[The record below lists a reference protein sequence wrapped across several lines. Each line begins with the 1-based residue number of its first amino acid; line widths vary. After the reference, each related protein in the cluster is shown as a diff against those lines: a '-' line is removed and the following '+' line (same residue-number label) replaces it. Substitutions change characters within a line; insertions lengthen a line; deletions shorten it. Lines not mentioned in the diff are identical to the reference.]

1 VPDFLPQ
8 NGVFYSQLGDGACLK
23 ACLERL
29 KSFISKSFYK
39 MPVSPRDFALWASAT
54 GNKYPETAQ
63 EKAAAAPGAYDF
75 IKNIGKAGA
84 NAPGQRVGGNIVYDQ
99 PISARYAD
107 DNSAFH
113 SPITPDN
120 NIPKVSGT
128 YDPTL
133 TGEHFENTSEDVIAD
148 NQRQNNILRNVGRA
162 ALGAG
167 LVAGGVAIAR
177 TPEGQQAI
185 QTATTTAK
193 ETAQNIGSRVSSFL
207 GGFGVPRGVNPDV
220 IRNSGDVTP
229 PTTGQRYN
237 QQAVPEQSIAVQVA
251 KGAPTGSVAE
261 ATLPTTTESTGVKP
275 VTESDIIT
283 SSQTFGPSQRQ
294 DILGEHR
301 RQEATQGLLD
311 VASQMKSGASP
322 EDIRTDRELARL
334 NYMASRRGEDPFS
347 TGSQPSSMTSASAE
361 QLTLPST
368 SQQTSEL
375 RPSVGARTEQFLAGL
390 TPAADPWTGEYTEL
404 ATPKGVGESF
414 LSQRAPAVK
423 GAVRDPWETRQRLT
437 RQVVSPAE
445 HAAYDLI
452 AAGAEVGESIP
463 MNEAVEAVQGG
474 IVSPRAQRAY
484 QTTERVALPGE
495 SFEPGERQ
503 SGRRMSLRTGASAG
517 ERAADLIERYTEQNV
532 SGLTPQGRQS
542 AGAQRLRGVE
552 EQPETY
558 NVLTGGTGRGL
569 RNISVLDPE
578 ALSEGREEYAQWT
591 NQVAGATDPETTAKT
606 VASATNPKRMSQM
619 NALLGPESSS
629 IMLHLKTEGGMKP
642 MATNELKR
650 FVGPIAQDVFDRAAN
665 YHAGQQ
671 GIELPSKTVMTA
683 KGQEVYNPDYM
694 PAANAVLYG
703 NEDTMAAAIPQMA
716 KAFDQ
721 SLRERGLKLAVSNE
735 PQAAAGALHTL
746 MGVARGTTTGQLA
759 LENFSKMAGRAR
771 SQGVVRSEASA
782 VPVNIP
788 LRGGL

>member
-1 VPDFLPQ
+1 
-8 NGVFYSQLGDGACLK
+8 
-23 ACLERL
+23 
-29 KSFISKSFYK
+29 

-75 IKNIGKAGA
+75 IKNIGKSGA

-107 DNSAFH
+107 DNSAFQ

-148 NQRQNNILRNVGRA
+148 NQRQNNVLRNLGRA
-162 ALGAG
+162 ALSAG

-185 QTATTTAK
+185 QTAATTAK

-237 QQAVPEQSIAVQVA
+237 QQAVPEQSIAIQIA

-261 ATLPTTTESTGVKP
+261 ATLPTTTESTGIKP

-283 SSQTFGPSQRQ
+283 SSQTFGPNQRQ

-322 EDIRTDRELARL
+322 EDIRADRELARL
-334 NYMASRRGEDPFS
+334 NYIASRRGEDPFS
-347 TGSQPSSMTSASAE
+347 TGTQPSSMTSASAE
-361 QLTLPST
+361 QLMLPDVSE
-368 SQQTSEL
+368 QTAEL

-437 RQVVSPAE
+437 RHVVSPAE

-452 AAGAEVGESIP
+452 AAGAEVGEAIP

-495 SFEPGERQ
+495 SFAPGERQ

-517 ERAADLIERYTEQNV
+517 ERASNLLERYSEQNV
-532 SGLTPQGRQS
+532 GGLTPKGRQS
-542 AGAQRLRGVE
+542 VSTEMMRGLPSEATAQQ
-552 EQPETY
+552 EQLYQEGY
-558 NVLTGGTGRGL
+558 NPRAVLTGGTGRAL
-569 RNISVLDPE
+569 RNMSALDPE

-735 PQAAAGALHTL
+735 PQAATGALHTL

-759 LENFSKMAGRAR
+759 LEHFSKMAGRAR
-771 SQGVVRSEASA
+771 SQGVMRSEASA

>member
-1 VPDFLPQ
+1 
-8 NGVFYSQLGDGACLK
+8 
-23 ACLERL
+23 
-29 KSFISKSFYK
+29 

-148 NQRQNNILRNVGRA
+148 NQRQNNVLRNLGRA
-162 ALGAG
+162 ALSAG

-185 QTATTTAK
+185 QTAATTAK

-220 IRNSGDVTP
+220 IRNAGDVTP

-237 QQAVPEQSIAVQVA
+237 QQAVPEQSIAIQVA

-261 ATLPTTTESTGVKP
+261 ATLPTTTESTSIKP

-294 DILGEHR
+294 GTLEEHH

-322 EDIRTDRELARL
+322 EDIRANRELARL
-334 NYMASRRGEDPFS
+334 NYIASRRGEDPFS
-347 TGSQPSSMTSASAE
+347 TGTQPSSMTSASAE
-361 QLTLPST
+361 QLTLPNT

-495 SFEPGERQ
+495 SFAPGERQ

-558 NVLTGGTGRGL
+558 NVLTGGTGRSL
-569 RNISVLDPE
+569 RNISALDPE

-759 LENFSKMAGRAR
+759 LEHFSKMAGRAR
-771 SQGVVRSEASA
+771 SQGVMRSEASA

-788 LRGGL
+788 FRGGL

>member
-1 VPDFLPQ
+1 
-8 NGVFYSQLGDGACLK
+8 
-23 ACLERL
+23 
-29 KSFISKSFYK
+29 

-75 IKNIGKAGA
+75 IKNIGKSGA

-107 DNSAFH
+107 DNSAFQ

-148 NQRQNNILRNVGRA
+148 NQRQNNVLRNLGRA
-162 ALGAG
+162 ALSAG

-185 QTATTTAK
+185 QTAATTAK

-237 QQAVPEQSIAVQVA
+237 QQAVPEQSIAIQIA

-261 ATLPTTTESTGVKP
+261 ATLPTTTESTGIKP

-283 SSQTFGPSQRQ
+283 SSQTFGPNQRQ

-322 EDIRTDRELARL
+322 EDIRADRELARL
-334 NYMASRRGEDPFS
+334 NYIASRRGEDPFS
-347 TGSQPSSMTSASAE
+347 TGTQPSSMTSASAE
-361 QLTLPST
+361 QLMLPDVSE
-368 SQQTSEL
+368 QTAEL

-452 AAGAEVGESIP
+452 AAGAEVGEAIP

-495 SFEPGERQ
+495 SFAPGERQ

-517 ERAADLIERYTEQNV
+517 ERASNLLERYSEQNV
-532 SGLTPQGRQS
+532 GGLTPKGRQS
-542 AGAQRLRGVE
+542 VSTEMMRGLPSEATAQQ
-552 EQPETY
+552 EQLYQEGY
-558 NVLTGGTGRGL
+558 NPRAVLTGGTGRAL
-569 RNISVLDPE
+569 RNMSALDPE

-735 PQAAAGALHTL
+735 PQAATGALHTL

-759 LENFSKMAGRAR
+759 LEHFSKMAGRAR
-771 SQGVVRSEASA
+771 SQGVMRSEASA

>member
-1 VPDFLPQ
+1 
-8 NGVFYSQLGDGACLK
+8 
-23 ACLERL
+23 
-29 KSFISKSFYK
+29 
-39 MPVSPRDFALWASAT
+39 
-54 GNKYPETAQ
+54 
-63 EKAAAAPGAYDF
+63 
-75 IKNIGKAGA
+75 
-84 NAPGQRVGGNIVYDQ
+84 
-99 PISARYAD
+99 
-107 DNSAFH
+107 
-113 SPITPDN
+113 
-120 NIPKVSGT
+120 
-128 YDPTL
+128 
-133 TGEHFENTSEDVIAD
+133 
-148 NQRQNNILRNVGRA
+148 
-162 ALGAG
+162 
-167 LVAGGVAIAR
+167 
-177 TPEGQQAI
+177 
-185 QTATTTAK
+185 
-193 ETAQNIGSRVSSFL
+193 
-207 GGFGVPRGVNPDV
+207 
-220 IRNSGDVTP
+220 
-229 PTTGQRYN
+229 
-237 QQAVPEQSIAVQVA
+237 
-251 KGAPTGSVAE
+251 
-261 ATLPTTTESTGVKP
+261 
-275 VTESDIIT
+275 
-283 SSQTFGPSQRQ
+283 
-294 DILGEHR
+294 
-301 RQEATQGLLD
+301 
-311 VASQMKSGASP
+311 
-322 EDIRTDRELARL
+322 
-334 NYMASRRGEDPFS
+334 
-347 TGSQPSSMTSASAE
+347 MTSASAE

-452 AAGAEVGESIP
+452 AAGAEVGEAIP

-495 SFEPGERQ
+495 SFAPGERQ

-517 ERAADLIERYTEQNV
+517 ERASNLLERYSEQNV
-532 SGLTPQGRQS
+532 GGLTPKGRQS
-542 AGAQRLRGVE
+542 VSTEMMRGLPSEATAQQ
-552 EQPETY
+552 EQLYQEGY
-558 NVLTGGTGRGL
+558 NPRAVLTGGTGRAL
-569 RNISVLDPE
+569 RNMSALDPE

-759 LENFSKMAGRAR
+759 LEHFGKMAGRAR
-771 SQGVVRSEASA
+771 SQGVMRSEASA

>member
-1 VPDFLPQ
+1 
-8 NGVFYSQLGDGACLK
+8 
-23 ACLERL
+23 
-29 KSFISKSFYK
+29 

-148 NQRQNNILRNVGRA
+148 NQRQNNVLRNLGRA
-162 ALGAG
+162 ALSAG

-185 QTATTTAK
+185 QTAATTAK

-220 IRNSGDVTP
+220 IRNAGDVTP

-237 QQAVPEQSIAVQVA
+237 QQAVPEQSIAIQVA

-261 ATLPTTTESTGVKP
+261 ATLPTTTESTSIKP

-294 DILGEHR
+294 GTLEEHH

-311 VASQMKSGASP
+311 VASQIKSGASP
-322 EDIRTDRELARL
+322 EDIRANRELARL
-334 NYMASRRGEDPFS
+334 NYIASRRGEDPFS
-347 TGSQPSSMTSASAE
+347 TGTQPSSMTSASAE
-361 QLTLPST
+361 QLTLPNT

-495 SFEPGERQ
+495 SFAPGERQ

-558 NVLTGGTGRGL
+558 NVLTGGTGRSL
-569 RNISVLDPE
+569 RNISALDPE

-759 LENFSKMAGRAR
+759 LEHFSKMAGRAR
-771 SQGVVRSEASA
+771 SQGVMRSEASA

-788 LRGGL
+788 FRGGL

>member
-1 VPDFLPQ
+1 
-8 NGVFYSQLGDGACLK
+8 
-23 ACLERL
+23 
-29 KSFISKSFYK
+29 

>member
-261 ATLPTTTESTGVKP
+261 ATLPTTTESPGVKP

-452 AAGAEVGESIP
+452 AAGAEVGEAIP

-495 SFEPGERQ
+495 SFAPGERQ

-591 NQVAGATDPETTAKT
+591 NQVAGTSDPETTAKT

-694 PAANAVLYG
+694 PAANSVLYG

-771 SQGVVRSEASA
+771 SQGVMRSEASA

>member
-1 VPDFLPQ
+1 
-8 NGVFYSQLGDGACLK
+8 
-23 ACLERL
+23 
-29 KSFISKSFYK
+29 

-148 NQRQNNILRNVGRA
+148 NQRQNNVLRNLGRA
-162 ALGAG
+162 ALSAG

-185 QTATTTAK
+185 QTAATTAK

-220 IRNSGDVTP
+220 IRNAGDVTP

-237 QQAVPEQSIAVQVA
+237 QQAVPEQSIAIQVA

-261 ATLPTTTESTGVKP
+261 ATLPTTTESTSIKP

-294 DILGEHR
+294 GTLEEHH

-322 EDIRTDRELARL
+322 EDIRANRELARL
-334 NYMASRRGEDPFS
+334 NYIASRRGEDPFS
-347 TGSQPSSMTSASAE
+347 TGTQPSSMTSASAE
-361 QLTLPST
+361 QLTLPNT

-452 AAGAEVGESIP
+452 AAGAEVGEAIP

-495 SFEPGERQ
+495 SFAPGERQ

-558 NVLTGGTGRGL
+558 NVLTGGTGRSL
-569 RNISVLDPE
+569 RNISALDPE

-759 LENFSKMAGRAR
+759 LEHFSKMAGRAR
-771 SQGVVRSEASA
+771 SQGVMRSEASA

-788 LRGGL
+788 FRGGL